1 MYVVPRSL
9 PVLYIRRPLS
19 IGSRAGELPRTGLK
33 RSSENAP
40 SCPFGAF
47 GLSEVIVE
55 AMTHGD
61 FLSVATVAAVLT
73 VVLVLAVL
81 SSLVFLWTDDFPG
94 RRSVALFWMCL
105 AVTWLLAIVAGVAIQ
120 SSIRFT

>member
-1 MYVVPRSL
+1 
-9 PVLYIRRPLS
+9 
-19 IGSRAGELPRTGLK
+19 
-33 RSSENAP
+33 
-40 SCPFGAF
+40 
-47 GLSEVIVE
+47 
-55 AMTHGD
+55 MTHGD

-105 AVTWLLAIVAGVAIQ
+105 AVTWLLTVVAAVAIL
-120 SSIRFT
+120 SNTRFT

>member
-1 MYVVPRSL
+1 
-9 PVLYIRRPLS
+9 
-19 IGSRAGELPRTGLK
+19 
-33 RSSENAP
+33 
-40 SCPFGAF
+40 
-47 GLSEVIVE
+47 
-55 AMTHGD
+55 MTHGD